1 MRLGHGSAAEPSY
14 RAWPFQAN
22 GLLIFIPQ
30 YKIDTATKDRRYV
43 DGALVYSQLRLPF
56 ARLPSLGGGVLAQWE
71 GRG

>member
-1 MRLGHGSAAEPSY
+1 MRLGHGSPAEPSY
-14 RAWPFQAN
+14 RAWPFHAN